1 MNYAQYLEDFNC
13 RTTLVTRVYNSALTK
28 KKELKT
34 KRPILLRAS
43 SLPTCSLLLL
53 EKMLLDD
60 FDKDEAMMDYYC
72 SVGTTIH
79 TFVQKWLEDCGSLYG
94 DWICQNQKCRT
105 KHSHSVEASCSTCG
119 SPMTYHEVELAYDIL
134 SGHVDSIFRLKTGKY
149 IVVDYKSTSS
159 RSVQDKKFLPN
170 AKHLIQVS
178 VYASILRKVYGLDIE
193 SVSIL
198 YIARDNPTLTAEYNL
213 DFTEDLH
220 KNTMSFIKGQIK
232 GFKAA
237 TKAKQTSNLDVAEKY
252 KICKSYDHY
261 KSEVEKFIGFDGC
274 PLSKTCFSKS
284 ALKQHFVNLD
294 LF

>member
-1 MNYAQYLEDFNC
+1 MHYAQYLDDFKC

-60 FDKDEAMMDYYC
+60 FDQDEAMMDYYC

-94 DWICQNQKCRT
+94 DWICPKCRT
-105 KHSHSVEASCSTCG
+105 KHSHSIESNCSKCG
-119 SPMTYHEVELAYDIL
+119 SPMTYHEVSLAYNIL
-134 SGHVDSIFRLKTGKY
+134 SGHVDSIFRLKNGRY

-159 RSVQDKKFLPN
+159 RMVQDKKFLPN

-178 VYASILRKVYGLDIE
+178 VYAAILQKIHGLDVE

-198 YIARDNPTLTAEYNL
+198 YIARDNPALTAEYNL
-213 DFTEDLH
+213 EYTEDLH

-237 TKAKQTSNLDVAEKY
+237 ERSKQDASLALAEKY
-252 KICKSYDHY
+252 KLCKSYDHY
-261 KSEVEKFIGFDGC
+261 KSEVEKFISFDGC
-274 PLSKTCFSKS
+274 PLAKTCFSKS
-284 ALKQHFVNLD
+284 ALKQHFLNLD